1 MYRQHMLI
9 GGFVFATR
17 LESSLLFGVRK
28 KINDFKSLVFVKWFE
43 VEFYTNT
50 FILQKQHYF
59 WLEWS
64 MVIKNCVFYVRNML
78 HRVWFC
84 FS

>member
-1 MYRQHMLI
+1 MLEILYVSTAYADWWFCVRNSI
-9 GGFVFATR
+9 GKR
-17 LESSLLFGVRK
+17 ILDCVRK

-64 MVIKNCVFYVRNML
+64 MVIRNCVFIRSQHVA
-78 HRVWFC
+78 
-84 FS
+84 